1 MQLQE
6 DADRHL
12 DGPITARAVYSVRR
26 MAFDGTAYLAG
37 KQRQAHNLKVT
48 GSNPVPATKFD
59 QEKPFESMTINQAR
73 RNPGYFFDFLRRIRD
88 NVRTGVVAEN
98 AA

>member
-1 MQLQE
+1 
-6 DADRHL
+6 
-12 DGPITARAVYSVRR
+12 
-26 MAFDGTAYLAG
+26 
-37 KQRQAHNLKVT
+37 
-48 GSNPVPATKFD
+48 
-59 QEKPFESMTINQAR
+59 MTINQAR